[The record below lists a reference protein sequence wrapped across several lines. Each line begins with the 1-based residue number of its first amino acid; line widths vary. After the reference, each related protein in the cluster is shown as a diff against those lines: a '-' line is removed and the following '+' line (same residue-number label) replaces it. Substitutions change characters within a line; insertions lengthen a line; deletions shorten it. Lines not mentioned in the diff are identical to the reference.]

1 MALLYERDEMMD
13 TMEGSEQEEEVRI
26 NSAMRFM
33 THSYAEMLTSANR
46 LMTKEREIQE
56 ELENVSEDE
65 DDDEDKSDSNCLA
78 I

>member
-13 TMEGSEQEEEVRI
+13 TMEGSEQEEEVCI
-26 NSAMRFM
+26 NSAMRFR

-56 ELENVSEDE
+56 ELENVFE
-65 DDDEDKSDSNCLA
+65 DDEDKSDSNCLA

>member
-13 TMEGSEQEEEVRI
+13 TMEGSEQEEVHI
-26 NSAMRFM
+26 NSAMRFR
-33 THSYAEMLTSANR
+33 THSYAEMLTSAIR
-46 LMTKEREIQE
+46 LTTKEREIQK
-56 ELENVSEDE
+56 ELENVFEDE